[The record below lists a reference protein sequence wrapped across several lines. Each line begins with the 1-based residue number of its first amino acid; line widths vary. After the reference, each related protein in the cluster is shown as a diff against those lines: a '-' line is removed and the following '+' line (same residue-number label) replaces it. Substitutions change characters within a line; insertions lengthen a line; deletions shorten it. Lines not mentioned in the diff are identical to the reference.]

1 MPTPVVLNFNH
12 ARRSMPPKH
21 FADYTKPERIE
32 ILKEL
37 GPVSYTH
44 LTLPTTPYV

>member
-1 MPTPVVLNFNH
+1 
-12 ARRSMPPKH
+12 MPPKH

-37 GPVSYTH
+37 G
-44 LTLPTTPYV
+44 LPKFRDNQIARQY